1 MWWESILLQSWVV
14 TVLYADVCTD
24 VCTEVFTGCGIFLG
38 GYVLCIRI
46 STDDIKGFLTQMI
59 DPLSA
64 LSTPCWG
71 PKTKTFCYIICN
83 SWLTLWHHTL
93 RKYQVKEGTGWQWRL
108 LLQDGGQRSW
118 LLVWVVPKSQNV
130 DLSIIMDNYIQIIQ
144 ENLACPTIGQNKFLV
159 IFWVWKWTSQPSR
172 FVFQHYDFHH

>member
-1 MWWESILLQSWVV
+1 MESGGRVYFYTSSSEWSQCYI
-14 TVLYADVCTD
+14 YVC
-24 VCTEVFTGCGIFLG
+24 TGCGSFLG

-59 DPLSA
+59 DPLAA
-64 LSTPCWG
+64 LCTPCCG

-83 SWLTLWHHTL
+83 SWLTLWHPTL

-118 LLVWVVPKSQNV
+118 LLVWVVPKCQNV
-130 DLSIIMDNYIQIIQ
+130 DLLPYYWTKTSFWSFSDCGRALRLQVLCSSSSSILI
-144 ENLACPTIGQNKFLV
+144 V
-159 IFWVWKWTSQPSR
+159 
-172 FVFQHYDFHH
+172 